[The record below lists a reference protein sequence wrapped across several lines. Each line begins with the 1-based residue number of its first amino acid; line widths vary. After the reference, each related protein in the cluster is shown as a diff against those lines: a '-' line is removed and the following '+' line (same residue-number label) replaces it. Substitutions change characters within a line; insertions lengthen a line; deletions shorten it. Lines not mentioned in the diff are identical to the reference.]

1 MIFSFNYTVPTFHM
15 NAGRAEIVFRHLHSE
30 FFGQM
35 FQLLIKLFGFHRVQL
50 PPNTSRRHF
59 AVVYSAIIGRY
70 NSFPLEMKDS
80 CVYISANR
88 KSQIG
93 GTCMQPQPYSM
104 SQTQVQARV
113 NEFVR
118 GVYNW
123 MALGLALTGVVA
135 YFVTHN
141 EPALRFVYQA
151 RWLFFIGELALVFII
166 SARIQKIQASTATG
180 MFMAYSALNGA
191 TLALLLIMFTGET
204 IASTFFICAAMFLA
218 LSIYGWTTKRDLT
231 GLGSFLFMGVIGI
244 LIASVVNIFIGS
256 YGMQLI
262 ISYVGVLVFAGL
274 TAYDTQQIKAMA
286 LSQPAGLNAGAVR
299 KGAIIGALK
308 LYLDF
313 ILMFQY
319 LLMILG
325 GNRR

>member
-1 MIFSFNYTVPTFHM
+1 
-15 NAGRAEIVFRHLHSE
+15 
-30 FFGQM
+30 
-35 FQLLIKLFGFHRVQL
+35 
-50 PPNTSRRHF
+50 
-59 AVVYSAIIGRY
+59 
-70 NSFPLEMKDS
+70 
-80 CVYISANR
+80 
-88 KSQIG
+88 
-93 GTCMQPQPYSM
+93 MQPQPYSM
-104 SQTQVQARV
+104 NQTQVQTRV
-113 NEFVR
+113 NAFVR

-151 RWLFFIGELALVFII
+151 RWLFFIGELALVII
-166 SARIQKIQASTATG
+166 LSARIQKLQAKTATG
-180 MFMAYSALNGA
+180 MFMVYSALNGA
-191 TLALLLIMFTGET
+191 TLSLLLIMYTGQT

-256 YGMQLI
+256 YGMLMI
-262 ISYVGVLVFAGL
+262 ISYIGVLVFAGL

-286 LSQPAGLNAGAVR
+286 LSQPAGLDAGAVR

>member
-1 MIFSFNYTVPTFHM
+1 
-15 NAGRAEIVFRHLHSE
+15 
-30 FFGQM
+30 
-35 FQLLIKLFGFHRVQL
+35 
-50 PPNTSRRHF
+50 
-59 AVVYSAIIGRY
+59 
-70 NSFPLEMKDS
+70 
-80 CVYISANR
+80 
-88 KSQIG
+88 
-93 GTCMQPQPYSM
+93 MQPQPYSM

>member
-1 MIFSFNYTVPTFHM
+1 
-15 NAGRAEIVFRHLHSE
+15 
-30 FFGQM
+30 
-35 FQLLIKLFGFHRVQL
+35 
-50 PPNTSRRHF
+50 
-59 AVVYSAIIGRY
+59 
-70 NSFPLEMKDS
+70 
-80 CVYISANR
+80 
-88 KSQIG
+88 
-93 GTCMQPQPYSM
+93 MQPQPYSM
-104 SQTQVQARV
+104 TQTEVKTRV
-113 NEFVR
+113 NAFVR

-141 EPALRFVYQA
+141 ESALKFVYQA
-151 RWLFFIGELALVFII
+151 RWLFFIGELALVFIL
-166 SARIQKIQASTATG
+166 SARIQKLQATTATG
-180 MFMAYSALNGA
+180 MFMVYSALNGA
-191 TLALLLIMFTGET
+191 TLSLLLIMYTGET

-256 YGMQLI
+256 YGMLMI
-262 ISYVGVLVFAGL
+262 ISYIGVLVFAGL

-286 LSQPAGLNAGAVR
+286 LSQPAGLDAGVVR